1 MLVWGT
7 SGRQFESGHPDSFKT
22 KILIYRLISVVG
34 GKVVGEKSV
43 NFTQFRYK
51 QYSIGHFTQKVEKCQ
66 IKIFLQKTD
75 KRLLMRL

>member
-43 NFTQFRYK
+43 NFTQIR
-51 QYSIGHFTQKVEKCQ
+51 
-66 IKIFLQKTD
+66 
-75 KRLLMRL
+75 